1 MQAAG
6 VYDVSALDCVG
17 LVSAATVAAASV
29 VLACLAVPRGAH
41 WDKLSQ
47 ARWFLVATY
56 AVLALSGF
64 YKVSLGHQVQSPM
77 VLLCVA
83 SCQALLFTYS
93 SSVLIAPGTFSPR
106 RLTAVVLTIVLSMAS
121 LALSHAFLPRLYAVL
136 WPVALVAY
144 VVQLVVHTRMF
155 GRLARR
161 TQANLESY
169 YDENVTPRLYPVKR
183 MFYSALVIGV
193 LALFATVLPATL
205 WLYNGFVIAYTI
217 YYLYVAIM
225 VVNYSV
231 YGHFFMQAADY
242 DVARQPEVTLGD
254 AAGSLVMPELKA
266 ALDSW
271 VERRGYLETDTGT
284 DLIAEGLGV
293 TRQQLAAYMRAEYG
307 MTFRSWRMRLR
318 LQYAQQ
324 LIVSGDEVKLSQ
336 VYEKAGFTDRS
347 NFHKEFCKF
356 SGMTPQAYRDRFA
369 RRQ

>member
-6 VYDVSALDCVG
+6 VFDASAMDWVG
-17 LVSAATVAAASV
+17 LMSAATVATASV
-29 VLACLAVPRGAH
+29 MLACLAVPRGGHWAKLAH
-41 WDKLSQ
+41 

-64 YKVSLGHQVQSPM
+64 YKASLGHVIQAPL

-106 RLTAVVLTIVLSMAS
+106 RLTTVLIAIVLSMIMLS
-121 LALSHAFLPRLYAVL
+121 LSRTFLPSLYAVL
-136 WPVALVAY
+136 WPIALVAY
-144 VVQLVVHTRMF
+144 VVQLVVHTHMF
-155 GRLARR
+155 SRLAHR
-161 TQANLESY
+161 TQENLEAY

-183 MFYSALVIGV
+183 MFYSALGIGV
-193 LALFATVLPATL
+193 MALGATVIPLTP
-205 WLYNGFVIAYTI
+205 WQYNGFVIAYTI
-217 YYLYVAIM
+217 YYLYVAVM

-242 DVARQPEVTLGD
+242 DAARQPEVMLGD
-254 AAGSLVMPELKA
+254 VAGSLVMPELKA

-356 SGMTPQAYRDRFA
+356 SGMTPQAYRDKFA

>member
-1 MQAAG
+1 MQAAD
-6 VYDVSALDCVG
+6 VYDLSVLDCVG
-17 LVSAATVAAASV
+17 LVSAAVVATASV
-29 VLACLAVPRGAH
+29 VLACLAVPRGSH
-41 WDKLSQ
+41 WGKLSQ
-47 ARWFLVATY
+47 TRWFLVATY

-64 YKVSLGHQVQSPM
+64 YKVSLGQQVQSPM

-93 SSVLIAPGTFSPR
+93 SSVLIAPGVFSPR
-106 RLTAVVLTIVLSMAS
+106 RLTAVLLCIVLGMTL
-121 LALSHAFLPRLYAVL
+121 LALSHAFLPGLYAVL

-144 VVQLVVHTRMF
+144 VVQLVVHTHMF

-169 YDENVTPRLYPVKR
+169 YDENVTSRLYPVKR
-183 MFYSALVIGV
+183 MFYSALGIGI
-193 LALFATVLPATL
+193 LALGATVLPITP
-205 WLYNGFVIAYTI
+205 WQYNGFVIAYTL

-225 VVNYSV
+225 VMNYSV

-242 DVARQPEVTLGD
+242 DAARQPEVTLGE
-254 AAGSLVMPELKA
+254 AVGSLVMPELKA
-266 ALDSW
+266 AVDSW
-271 VERRGYLETDTGT
+271 VEHRGYLEIDTGT
-284 DLIAEGLGV
+284 DLIAQGMGV

-307 MTFRSWRMRLR
+307 TTFRSWRMRLR

-324 LIVSGDEVKLSQ
+324 LIVSGGDVKLSQ

-356 SGMTPQAYRDRFA
+356 SGMTPQAYRDKFA
-369 RRQ
+369 HRK